1 MIVSRLMRE
10 IQSTLKDI
18 AINQASDSRRDVFQL
33 LGALSV
39 GKIIVFLYTFAYN
52 FSPDF
57 LNKMSTR
64 WDTSI
69 YQTIATQGYT
79 QISQYA
85 FSPVYPTLIK
95 GLNFLIP
102 SAWVSALII
111 TNIISFIFP
120 IILYKTFGFKTAFLA
135 VLFPTYLVYTT
146 IPYSDVIVLV
156 FLAFSI
162 FFLLREKIIASSL
175 TISMAIVSSFHV
187 AWVLPSFVLSI
198 LKKKRIINLV
208 FGIVPFAAGVIIL
221 LWFKLRTGDFFKYFS
236 LEKNVWSVRFGTPL
250 TQVKW
255 LLSGHFTSEFSTL
268 LGVPLTPMYWLIRN
282 LLFEAF
288 YLVGAVYLLFTENK
302 QRVFLFSYCVLSVVP
317 LLFVTGIPAISIP
330 RLLLPAFPI
339 FFGYTTLIKKDWHY
353 FIYLAAC
360 LLVTAWVSI
369 SQTYSFFA

>member
-1 MIVSRLMRE
+1 
-10 IQSTLKDI
+10 
-18 AINQASDSRRDVFQL
+18 
-33 LGALSV
+33 
-39 GKIIVFLYTFAYN
+39 
-52 FSPDF
+52 
-57 LNKMSTR
+57 MSTR

-69 YQTIATQGYT
+69 YQTIATQGFT
-79 QISQYA
+79 QINQYV
-85 FSPVYPTLIK
+85 FSPVYPTFIK

-120 IILYKTFGFKTAFLA
+120 LILYKTFGFKTAFLA

-162 FFLLREKIIASSL
+162 FFLLREKIIASSI
-175 TISMAIVSSFHV
+175 TISMAIVSAFHI

-198 LKKKRIINLV
+198 LKTKRIKNLV
-208 FGIVPFAAGVIIL
+208 FWIVPFAAGGIIL
-221 LWFKLRTGDFFKYFS
+221 LWFKLRTGDFLKYFS
-236 LEKNVWSVRFGTPL
+236 LEKNVWSVRFSTPL
-250 TQVKW
+250 TQAKW
-255 LLSGHFTSEFSTL
+255 LLSGNFTSEFSTL
-268 LGVPLTPMYWLIRN
+268 IGVPLPPIYWLIRN

-288 YLVGAVYLLFTENK
+288 YLIGAVYLLFTENK
-302 QRVFLFSYCVLSVVP
+302 QRVFLFSYCVLSIIP

-353 FIYLAAC
+353 FIYLAIC
-360 LLVTAWVSI
+360 LLVTAWISI